1 MILLARNLNDRAK
14 LVMFFDFAFGHRRSL
29 FHSIYEN
36 CETNTNVNDCVQVLK
51 GSNDNV
57 QKEYLITCLFLQS
70 TE

>member
-1 MILLARNLNDRAK
+1 M
-14 LVMFFDFAFGHRRSL
+14 MFFDFAFGHRRSL

-36 CETNTNVNDCVQVLK
+36 CETKTNKLNVNDCVQVLK
-51 GSNDNV
+51 ESNDNV